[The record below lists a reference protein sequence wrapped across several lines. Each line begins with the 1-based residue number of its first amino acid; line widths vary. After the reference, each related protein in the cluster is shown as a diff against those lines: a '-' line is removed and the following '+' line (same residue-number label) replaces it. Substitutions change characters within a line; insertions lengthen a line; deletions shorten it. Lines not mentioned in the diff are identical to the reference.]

1 MSDILINLL
10 SKSLGDTIALMPVVE
25 EFQKNNNNV
34 LVSVNPNFHKLFFES
49 YPNIKFYNEGMSYG
63 KKIDVGFNFSKPMQ
77 HGFAEQLGFMEW
89 NYIRPKVDS
98 FKKSRPIKNKFVCL
112 GVHSTAQL
120 KYWNHPTG
128 KMSQQITP
136 YWNELSGMIRKDG
149 ITPVVV
155 EKDELFGVSPHYNGL
170 PSKAQKKIG
179 LNLID
184 TINYIEHSEF
194 FIGLSSGLSW
204 LAHALGKPVVMIA
217 NFSEEFH
224 EFGDS
229 SDYIRI
235 TNKQVC
241 HGCWNKVGKGLNFDS
256 NDWYWCPLHKD
267 TDRQF
272 ECHTSITPTM
282 VYDKIKHLLK

>member
-1 MSDILINLL
+1 MSRILVHVF
-10 SKSLGDTIALMPVVE
+10 SRSLGDTIAVMPVLDEFRKLNETVYVLINPFFE
-25 EFQKNNNNV
+25 MLFQK
-34 LVSVNPNFHKLFFES
+34 S
-49 YPNIKFYNEGMSYG
+49 YPDMVYYREGMEYD
-63 KKIDVGFNFSKPMQ
+63 KKVEVQFDFSKPMQ
-77 HGFAEQLGFMEW
+77 QGFAEKLGFMDW
-89 NYIRPKVDS
+89 TYIRPKVDS
-98 FKKSRPIKNKFVCL
+98 FKKSRPVKNKFVCL

-128 KMSQQITP
+128 KVSQQTTP

-149 ITPVVV
+149 FTPVVV
-155 EKDELFGVSPHYNGL
+155 EKDELFGVSPHFNGV
-170 PSKAQKKIG
+170 PTKAQKKVG

-241 HGCWNKVGKGLNFDS
+241 HGCWNKVGKGLDFDF